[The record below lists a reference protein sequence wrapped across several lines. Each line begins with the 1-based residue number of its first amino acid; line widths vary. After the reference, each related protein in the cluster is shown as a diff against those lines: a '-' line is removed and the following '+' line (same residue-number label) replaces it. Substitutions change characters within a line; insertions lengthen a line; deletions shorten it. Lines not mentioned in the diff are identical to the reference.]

1 MLTVHF
7 SIDALFK
14 LCLENGVDLLDK
26 HELYK
31 QYICMV
37 WGMFYNSI
45 LHEVYI
51 LIWLNFKIIPF

>member
-1 MLTVHF
+1 MILTAHF

-37 WGMFYNSI
+37 
-45 LHEVYI
+45 
-51 LIWLNFKIIPF
+51 